1 MIVKLSKSIAVIL
14 SLATLATASISA
26 SVNASENTNNSAKE
40 DIERIGVTGSV
51 PLLFYKDEM
60 QSAELDFYE
69 MYNALNDNKKY
80 TIVCRLQTRLG
91 SRIKTR
97 VCHPQYVL
105 DRMAQETQDV
115 LSSGGAYPS
124 LKQIEFAVK
133 DEREESMKHVEK
145 LVKSNPKLL
154 EKLIE
159 LNQKQALYTQK
170 KAQFYPD

>member
-1 MIVKLSKSIAVIL
+1 MVVKLTKTIALAL
-14 SLATLATASISA
+14 SLATFATTISTA
-26 SVNASENTNNSAKE
+26 VNASENTNKSAQE

-80 TIVCRLQTRLG
+80 TIVCRKQTRLG

-154 EKLIE
+154 EKLVQ
-159 LNQKQALYTQK
+159 LNEKQALYAQK
-170 KAQFYPD
+170 KAQVYPD

>member
-1 MIVKLSKSIAVIL
+1 MIVKLTKTIVVVL
-14 SLATLATASISA
+14 SLAASTMSISA
-26 SVNASENTNNSAKE
+26 NASDNTNTSNKE

-80 TIVCRLQTRLG
+80 TIVCRKQTRLG

-105 DRMAQETQDV
+105 DRMAQKTQDV

-133 DEREESMKHVEK
+133 DERDESMKHVEK

-154 EKLIE
+154 EKLIQ
-159 LNQKQALYTQK
+159 LNEKQALYAHK
-170 KAQFYPD
+170 KAQAYPD